1 MSRFDEYTQES
12 QNAMLVQGE
21 IVFDPVEDDPFSFL
35 DNASA
40 ESDEAAFLKT
50 LGLGKPYIEQFTERA
65 LRNGST
71 FEAELLADGTVTEDA
86 YFGAF
91 ARFLRLPFVSE
102 LDGDIVVDTP
112 SLDVQ
117 LLETRMVRLSPMDA
131 KPYIAIIPDVSSIE
145 RLKHALEAT
154 PGIAADLVV
163 TTPSALRAAVWQAGA
178 QRRTRQTVNALFDAT
193 PLYSARITLHGKQGF
208 LLGVGATIIIGS
220 MLLSPSLTFYLL
232 HIITAALY
240 MAAILFRLVPL
251 RSKPDR
257 RTLALVEQS
266 ADEQLPVYTIL
277 VALYRE
283 DAIVE
288 QLVTA
293 LNRLDWPKSRL
304 DIKLVCEA
312 DDASTIAAIERLRPG
327 AHFEIVHVPPS
338 LPRTKPKALTY
349 ALYGARGEFIAVYD
363 AEDRPHPKQLREAYA
378 RFRNGC
384 DKLACLQA
392 PLIISNADVSWITS
406 SFSLEYSALF
416 RRMLPMLA
424 RMQMPLPLGGTSNH
438 FRTSVLRHV
447 GAWDPYNVTEDADLG
462 MRLYRLGYYSDVIS
476 YQTLEDA
483 PNDIFVWLAQRSRWF
498 KGWLQSWLV
507 MMRSPVSVA
516 KEVGWK
522 AYLVFHLLIGGM
534 LLSSLTHPLFI
545 IYLMVVGRTLWVE
558 GLSAFSPA
566 QLALVGIDTLNI
578 IASYAIFLLMGTRAM
593 IDHER
598 GMIGKRWLATPLY
611 WLMLSAAAWRAVYE
625 LRYKPFVWN
634 KTPHKPVS
642 KTNSV
647 KF

>member
-1 MSRFDEYTQES
+1 MSRIDEYTQES
-12 QNAMLVQGE
+12 RKAMLVQGE
-21 IVFDPVEDDPFSFL
+21 IVSFDPLEDDPFSFL
-35 DNASA
+35 DSSVA

-50 LGLGKPYIEQFTERA
+50 LGLGKPYIEEFTARA

-71 FEAELLADGTVTEDA
+71 FEAELLASETVTETA

-91 ARFLRLPFVSE
+91 ARFLRLPFVAE
-102 LDGDIVVDTP
+102 LDGAIVVDTP
-112 SLDVQ
+112 SLDIQ
-117 LLETRMVRLSPMDA
+117 LLETRMVRLSPKDT
-131 KPYIAIIPDVSSIE
+131 KPYIAIVPDISSIE
-145 RLKHALEAT
+145 RLKHALEST

-163 TTPSALRAAVWQAGA
+163 TTPSALRTAVWQAGA
-178 QRRTRQTVNALFDAT
+178 ERRTRQTVNSLFDAT

-208 LLGVGATIIIGS
+208 LLGVGFTIIIGS
-220 MLLSPSLTFYLL
+220 MLLSPSLTFHLL
-232 HIITAALY
+232 HILTAALY

-251 RSKPDR
+251 RLKPDR

-266 ADEQLPVYTIL
+266 KEDQLPVYTIL

-283 DAIVE
+283 EAIVE

-312 DDASTIAAIERLRPG
+312 DDASTIVAIERLNPG
-327 AHFEIVHVPPS
+327 SHFEIVHVPPS

-363 AEDRPHPKQLREAYA
+363 AEDRPHPKQLREAHT
-378 RFRNGC
+378 RFRSGC
-384 DKLACLQA
+384 EKLACLQA
-392 PLIISNADVSWITS
+392 PLIISNANISWMTS

-438 FRTSVLRHV
+438 FRASILRHA

-483 PNDIFVWLAQRSRWF
+483 PTDIFVWLAQRSRWF

-516 KEVGWK
+516 KEMGWK

-545 IYLMVVGRTLWVE
+545 VYLMVVGHTIWTE
-558 GLSAFSPA
+558 GPSVFSTT
-566 QLALVGIDTLNI
+566 QLALIGIDTVNI
-578 IASYAIFLLMGTRAM
+578 VASYAIFLLMGTRAM
-593 IDHER
+593 IKHER

-611 WLMLSAAAWRAVYE
+611 WLLLSAAAWRAVFE

-642 KTNSV
+642 KNN
-647 KF
+647 

>member
-1 MSRFDEYTQES
+1 MCMSLFDEYTQES
-12 QNAMLVQGE
+12 QKAMLVQSE
-21 IVFDPVEDDPFSFL
+21 ILAFDPLEDDPFCFFDISPQ
-35 DNASA
+35 DDE
-40 ESDEAAFLKT
+40 ESAFLKT
-50 LGLGKPYIEQFTERA
+50 LGLGKPYIEDFTARA

-71 FEAELLADGTVTEDA
+71 FEAELLAAGTVTETA

-91 ARFLRLPFVSE
+91 ARFLRLPFISE
-102 LDGDIVVDTP
+102 LDGAVVVDTP

-117 LLETRMVRLSPMDA
+117 LLETRMVRLSPKDA
-131 KPYIAIIPDVSSIE
+131 KPYIAIVPDIGSIE
-145 RLKHALEAT
+145 RLKHALDST

-163 TTPSALRAAVWQAGA
+163 TTPSALRKAVWQAGEE
-178 QRRTRQTVNALFDAT
+178 RRTRQTVNTLFDTT
-193 PLYSARITLHGKQGF
+193 PVYSARITLHGKQGF
-208 LLGVGATIIIGS
+208 FLGVGATVIGGS
-220 MLLSPSLTFYLL
+220 MLLSTSLTFHLL
-232 HIITAALY
+232 HIFTAVLY
-240 MAAILFRLVPL
+240 MAAIAFRLTPL
-251 RSKPDR
+251 RTKPDR
-257 RTLALVEQS
+257 RTLTLVEQS
-266 ADEQLPVYTIL
+266 NGEQLPIYSVL

-312 DDASTIAAIERLRPG
+312 DDVATIAAIRHLNPG
-327 AHFEIVHVPPS
+327 PHFEIIHVPPS
-338 LPRTKPKALTY
+338 LPRTKPKALNY
-349 ALYGARGEFIAVYD
+349 ALNGARGEFIAIYD

-378 RFRNGC
+378 RFCDGC
-384 DKLACLQA
+384 EKLACLQA
-392 PLIISNADVSWITS
+392 PLIISNSGASWITS

-424 RMQMPLPLGGTSNH
+424 QMRMPLPLGGTSNH
-438 FRTSVLRHV
+438 FRASILRNV

-483 PNDIFVWLAQRSRWF
+483 PTDISVWLAQRSRWF

-507 MMRSPVSVA
+507 MMRSPVRVA
-516 KEVGWK
+516 KEMGLK

-545 IYLMVVGRTLWVE
+545 LYLIVVGRTLWVD
-558 GLSAFSPA
+558 GLDAFSTM
-566 QLALVGIDTLNI
+566 QLALICIDTLNML
-578 IASYAIFLLMGTRAM
+578 ASYVIFLVMGTQAM
-593 IDHER
+593 IEHER
-598 GMIGKRWLATPLY
+598 EMVGKRWLATPVY

-642 KTNSV
+642 KTS
-647 KF
+647 